1 MTTSASRRLV
11 EGGDLAGGGGGSFW
25 SFRCADRQPADAGGV
40 RASRGAVPGVVR
52 GAGPGAHGGR
62 AAARGGLHPTHPGSA
77 PTVKQ
82 HLAAIRMLGDW
93 LVVSQVLP
101 VNPAAAVRGP
111 THVVTKGA
119 MPVLSPAE
127 VRRLLIEEVAKKEF
141 VLLTRV
147 SLRVGASNRI
157 RAPPLQEAVQLVGL
171 QDRDVETPTPSRPS
185 LARGFPVPPYLQT
198 LRVVPAIARSPET
211 LRGRD
216 GALMSVR
223 AGTSGSRVRLMLA
236 AVGAP
241 MNRASVIQ
249 KWHGNR

>member
-1 MTTSASRRLV
+1 
-11 EGGDLAGGGGGSFW
+11 
-25 SFRCADRQPADAGGV
+25 
-40 RASRGAVPGVVR
+40 
-52 GAGPGAHGGR
+52 
-62 AAARGGLHPTHPGSA
+62 
-77 PTVKQ
+77 
-82 HLAAIRMLGDW
+82 MLGDW

-241 MNRASVIQ
+241 MNRASRNPEVASAIVELA
-249 KWHGNR
+249 NRR